1 MRFPGKNNDFLSAS
15 PSVKNTI
22 VLFPCPQLPFTDFW
36 RKMAYYLLYRVP
48 DVPTFDKKL
57 IAMENQGTE
66 PNEEMWQQWEKEHK
80 RGKVL
85 GGIAIVIIGS
95 LFLARELGVIFPS
108 WLLTWKMGL
117 IALGVFSGI
126 KHGFRNSFWFILVA
140 VGGVYL
146 AADFYPDLAI
156 RPLIWPLI
164 IIFIGLMIIF
174 KPRRSYK
181 RRHWEKWNKRHEYK
195 HNYYDAKFKQ
205 YEQSEKQANT
215 DDCIDCVSFMS
226 EIKKN
231 ILSKNFKSGDV
242 TIIFAGAKIDLSQAD
257 FTGTATLEITEVF
270 GGTQLIIPANWDIQS
285 DIVCVFGSV
294 EDKRPP
300 HQSAPG
306 EENKKLLILRGTVIF
321 GGIEIKS
328 F

>member
-1 MRFPGKNNDFLSAS
+1 
-15 PSVKNTI
+15 
-22 VLFPCPQLPFTDFW
+22 
-36 RKMAYYLLYRVP
+36 
-48 DVPTFDKKL
+48 
-57 IAMENQGTE
+57 MENQGVE
-66 PNEEMWQQWEKEHK
+66 PQEEMWQQWEKEHK

-95 LFLARELGVIFPS
+95 LFLARELGVIFPA
-108 WLLTWKMGL
+108 WLLSWKMGL

-126 KHGFRNSFWFILVA
+126 KHGFRNASWFILVA

-146 AADFYPDLAI
+146 AADFYPELAI
-156 RPLIWPLI
+156 KPLIWPLI
-164 IIFIGLMIIF
+164 VIFIGLMIIF
-174 KPRRSYK
+174 KPHRK
-181 RRHWEKWNKRHEYK
+181 NHKHHHKHHNWERWSKRHQYK
-195 HNYYDAKFKQ
+195 HEYYNAKYQ
-205 YEQSEKQANT
+205 NAETQTSSDE
-215 DDCIDCVSFMS
+215 CIDCVSFMS
-226 EIKKN
+226 GIKKN

-257 FTGTATLEITEVF
+257 FEGTATLEITEIF
-270 GGTQLIIPANWDIQS
+270 GGTQLIIPANWDIKS

-306 EENKKLLILRGTVIF
+306 EENKKLLILRGTVLF